1 MVIAYLGFFFVPSVY
16 LILEAGTTFKGEND
30 LSKKKALVLIY
41 EGMSL
46 SEITLLTNYLTI
58 YQPIEDEWQ
67 IDTVGA
73 EKTVYQSEDQFLL
86 TPKLIFPEV
95 DFNDYEIIILPG
107 IINPYP
113 VAEDYRIIDF
123 LKPLAK
129 MKNRP
134 LISSMSSSPMLL
146 AKAGVLKG
154 VQFTCGLF
162 EETLDEF
169 DYLEKKNLVRQP
181 IYYDEEH
188 NILTAIGFAFREFAI
203 ESASILGFDTNDNMF
218 SGIRKDKPYTEEE
231 LTFYMEKQ

>member
-1 MVIAYLGFFFVPSVY
+1 MN
-16 LILEAGTTFKGEND
+16 KR
-30 LSKKKALVLIY
+30 KALVLIY
-41 EGMSL
+41 DGLSI

-73 EKTVYQSEDQFLL
+73 EKKSYQSEDQFLL
-86 TPKLIFPEV
+86 TPKLIFSEI
-95 DFNDYEIIILPG
+95 DFNNYKIVILPG

-113 VAEDYRIIDF
+113 IADDQRVIDF

-129 MKNRP
+129 IKNRP

-146 AKAGVLKG
+146 AKAGVLEG
-154 VQFTCGLF
+154 VKFTSGLF

-169 DYLEKKNLVRQP
+169 DYLEKENIVRQP

-203 ESASILGFDTNDNMF
+203 ESARILGFDVGDKMF
-218 SGIRKDKPYTEEE
+218 SGVRDRPYTEEE
-231 LTFYMEKQ
+231 LTFYMENQ